1 MSGKT
6 ITFGKY
12 NGSTVNEVAI
22 ADPGYAGWAAQ
33 NMKSADWR
41 KAFADAL
48 VAAKS
53 ATVEEIAAAHES
65 PDSIHYGKVLEQV
78 KADKAKEDRQR
89 KEIDDCIS
97 RHARAVNVNP
107 AKLSE
112 IIKGFTSRDVFAHK
126 LDPAKFSSEEKYQAV
141 YDCLNEVY
149 AIERRHFLEL

>member
-1 MSGKT
+1 MMSKQ

-12 NGSTVNEVAI
+12 SGSTVNEVAI
-22 ADPGYAGWAAQ
+22 VDPGYASWAAQ

-65 PDSIHYGKVLEQV
+65 PDSPRYAKVLEMV
-78 KADKAKEDRQR
+78 KADKAKEDRHNA
-89 KEIDDCIS
+89 EIDECIS
-97 RHARAVNVNP
+97 RHAKSVNVNP

-112 IIKGFTSRDVFAHK
+112 IIKGFTSRGVFDHN
-126 LDPAKFSSEEKYQAV
+126 LDPVKFSSKEKFQAV
-141 YDCLNEVY
+141 CDCLNEVY

>member
-1 MSGKT
+1 MKT

-33 NMKSADWR
+33 NMKSAEWR

-48 VAAKS
+48 VATKS
-53 ATVEEIAAAHES
+53 ATVEEIAAAHVS

-89 KEIDDCIS
+89 KEIDDCI
-97 RHARAVNVNP
+97 ANWAAQMNVAIEKIAP
-107 AKLSE
+107 A
-112 IIKGFTSRDVFAHK
+112 IKSYADRNIDPDM
-126 LDPAKFSSEEKYQAV
+126 LDSKKFSSPAKYEAFKS
-141 YDCLNEVY
+141 CLVEVI
-149 AIERRHFLEL
+149 AMQNRHYLEI

>member
-22 ADPGYAGWAAQ
+22 ADPGYASWAAQ
-33 NMKSADWR
+33 NLKSTEWR

-53 ATVEEIAAAHES
+53 ATVEEIAAAHVS
-65 PDSIHYGKVLEQV
+65 PDSVHYGKVLEQV

-89 KEIDDCIS
+89 KEIDDCI
-97 RHARAVNVNP
+97 ARWSAQMNVAIEKVAP
-107 AKLSE
+107 A
-112 IIKGFTSRDVFAHK
+112 IKSYADRNI
-126 LDPAKFSSEEKYQAV
+126 DPAMLDSKKFSSPTKYEAFKA
-141 YDCLNEVY
+141 CLVEVI
-149 AIERRHFLEL
+149 AIQDKNFQ